1 MKRLFFGPL
10 FFLLFSKAGL
20 AQYEGQSG
28 IQLFYQRDQGF
39 DFRSG
44 SAAFDVQ
51 SVHLNG
57 GGFGFDYGITDWFAL
72 WSQVAFYSGVRQ
84 GGISM
89 NLINEIQGMKLTS
102 PGKGPFRVYAK
113 GGVGFTRYIFEFP
126 GFRAVD
132 YGQAFNYGG
141 GLQIKVSGGMSLIL
155 EATQLAVSLPNLTG
169 APGRDK
175 WDASTLFTTGIA
187 FHF

>member
-1 MKRLFFGPL
+1 MKHFSSLLLFFV
-10 FFLLFSKAGL
+10 LLSKVGL

-28 IQLFYQRDQGF
+28 IQLFYQRDRGF

-44 SAAFDVQ
+44 SAEFDVQ
-51 SVHLNG
+51 SAHLNG

-113 GGVGFTRYIFEFP
+113 GESDSHVTSSSSPGSGPSIMVRPSTMAVGYKSR
-126 GFRAVD
+126 
-132 YGQAFNYGG
+132 
-141 GLQIKVSGGMSLIL
+141 
-155 EATQLAVSLPNLTG
+155 
-169 APGRDK
+169 
-175 WDASTLFTTGIA
+175 
-187 FHF
+187 